1 MRAKLALLVLCCL
14 IWGCVYLGRDFSTAP
29 VKSIENN
36 VTTQKDIFN
45 YFGEPVQRGLENGY
59 ETWTYSYNYYEL
71 GQLRDS
77 KELYVVFNK
86 DNTVKSYSFTSK

>member
-1 MRAKLALLVLCCL
+1 MRATLTLLVLSCL
-14 IWGCVYLGRDFSTAP
+14 ISGCDYLGRDFPSAA

-36 VTTQKDIFN
+36 VTTQRDIFN
-45 YFGEPVQRGLENGY
+45 YFGEPLRQGLENGY

-71 GQLRDS
+71 DQLRDS

-86 DNTVKSYSFTSK
+86 DHTVKSYSLTAK